1 MEQIEKN
8 AVGMWQRVTK
18 HNGHTYYIPEFKVY
32 TKDHE
37 WYSFR
42 TNMEKPGKF
51 AGGRWEVV
59 SPDSIVEHNDYSI
72 DPAYDGNVDVYLKIN
87 TFKPDF
93 HGISFVPRGY
103 NEVVFMDY
111 EKVEEKSSGS
121 KRIAFGTRQH
131 PFRQYGQL
139 SARQQFN
146 KILQKTRQHVGAGWL

>member
-121 KRIAFGTRQH
+121 RGLLLGRDNIHFDNMDNYPLVSNSIRFFKNTTTCRSR
-131 PFRQYGQL
+131 
-139 SARQQFN
+139 
-146 KILQKTRQHVGAGWL
+146 WL